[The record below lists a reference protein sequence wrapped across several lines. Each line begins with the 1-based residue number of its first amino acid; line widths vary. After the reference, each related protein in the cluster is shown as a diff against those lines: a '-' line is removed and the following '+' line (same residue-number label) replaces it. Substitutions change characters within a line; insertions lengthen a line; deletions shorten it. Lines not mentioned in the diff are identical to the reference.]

1 MFSNLPFF
9 PQQASTMASHVDLLF
24 GFILAV
30 ALFFSLL
37 IATLLIT
44 FALRYR
50 RRSDDDVPRPIHGSL
65 ALEIT
70 WSLIPFGLAMIMFAW
85 GASIFLSLSR
95 PPNNALDVFVVGKQW
110 MWKLQHMEGRQ
121 EINEL
126 HVPIGQPVKLT

>member
-1 MFSNLPFF
+1 
-9 PQQASTMASHVDLLF
+9 MASHVDLLF

-85 GASIFLSLSR
+85 GASIFLSL
-95 PPNNALDVFVVGKQW
+95 
-110 MWKLQHMEGRQ
+110 
-121 EINEL
+121 
-126 HVPIGQPVKLT
+126 